1 MRWLGHGN
9 CSPAG
14 RLALI
19 WLAAVGFAVS
29 PRAAAATTVLRAD
42 VSARQI
48 GLEDQ
53 VTLHITLEGTS
64 IELQEELAL
73 PPLTNL
79 SVVAGPS
86 LSTQISFVNGRM
98 SQARTYT
105 YLLRPTAVGPAT
117 IGAVRAVLADGVRTT
132 EPITIQ
138 VHEGRLLPRQRPSSP
153 FALAEEEDPLAAFFG
168 RETRPRPSQVLV
180 EAEVSRKRLYVGE
193 PLLLTYWVLTQSP
206 IAHLD
211 FAEAPRYPGFWSE
224 PLREESKPTQG
235 EAVQRDGE
243 PFTRFPVYR
252 RLLFP
257 TQAGTATIPAATFT
271 IAVPRRMGP
280 FLDPFPGAATS
291 LTRSTRPIEVV
302 VEAPPAA
309 EPFSGAVGQ
318 FRVTASVDRD
328 AVALG
333 EAVTYRF
340 RVEGR
345 GNLKWVDKAPVLDLP
360 TAKVYPPQSKEEFSA
375 SPTGLSG
382 SRTWEFVIVPQTA
395 GTLRIPPVDFAYF
408 DPAARQVSH
417 GRTPLFEVEV
427 RGAAPAQQLQPAA
440 AAPAALAP
448 GQPLHLRSELEP
460 GRALFPTLG
469 RGALA
474 VLLGGVAAAHLALW
488 GVPLLLSRR
497 RTDRG
502 GPPRRSVRSALATVR
517 RATAS
522 PMTKEAAANLIEQAL
537 VAVFGE
543 VDERPSLGDD
553 ERTTVLRELL
563 RDVRFVRY
571 APQLG
576 DYSEKIQD
584 IARRARAAIERW
596 G

>member
-1 MRWLGHGN
+1 M
-9 CSPAG
+9 A
-14 RLALI
+14 
-19 WLAAVGFAVS
+19 WLATASLAGSAL
-29 PRAAAATTVLRAD
+29 AAAASTVLRAD

-53 VTLHITLEGTS
+53 VTLQITLEGTS
-64 IELQEELAL
+64 IDLQEELEL

-98 SQARTYT
+98 SQCRTYT
-105 YLLRPTAVGPAT
+105 YLLRPTAVGTAT
-117 IGAVRAVLADGVRTT
+117 VGAVRAVLADGVHTT

-138 VHEGRLLPRQRPSSP
+138 VHEGRLLPRQRPPSP
-153 FALAEEEDPLAAFFG
+153 FDLAEEEDPFAAFFG
-168 RETRPRPSQVLV
+168 RDTRPRAGKVLV
-180 EAEVSRKRLYVGE
+180 EAEVSRQRLYVGE
-193 PLLLTYWVLTQSP
+193 PLLLTYWVLTQTP
-206 IAHLD
+206 ISRLD

-224 PLREESKPTQG
+224 PLRDEAKPAQG
-235 EAVQRDGE
+235 EPVQRGGE
-243 PFTRFPVYR
+243 LFTRLPVHR

-257 TQAGTATIPAATFT
+257 TQAGRVTIPAATFT

-291 LTRSTRPIEVV
+291 LTRTTQPIPVA
-302 VEAPPAA
+302 VEAPPAG

-318 FRVTASVDRD
+318 FRATAAVDRESVD
-328 AVALG
+328 LG

-345 GNLKWVDKAPVLDLP
+345 GNLKWVDRAPVLELP
-360 TAKVYPPQSKEEFSA
+360 AAKVYPPQSKEEFSV
-375 SPTGLSG
+375 SPAGLSG
-382 SRTWEFVIVPQTA
+382 SRTWEFVIVPQAA
-395 GTLRIPPVDFAYF
+395 GTLRIPSLDFAYF
-408 DPAARQVSH
+408 DPGARRVAHARSQPFDVQV
-417 GRTPLFEVEV
+417 R
-427 RGAAPAQQLQPAA
+427 APVQLSPPSPAV
-440 AAPAALAP
+440 PAALSP
-448 GQPLHLRSELEP
+448 DSPLRLRS
-460 GRALFPTLG
+460 ALHPHRSPLPTLG
-469 RGALA
+469 HGLLA
-474 VLLGGVAAAHLALW
+474 ALLGLVAAGHLALW
-488 GVPLLLSRR
+488 GVPRLRDLR
-497 RTDRG
+497 RTGRA
-502 GPPRRSVRSALATVR
+502 GPPRRSVRSALAAIR
-517 RATAS
+517 RAAGGN
-522 PMTKEAAANLIEQAL
+522 MTKEAAANLIEQAL

-543 VDERPSLGDD
+543 VAERPSPEDD